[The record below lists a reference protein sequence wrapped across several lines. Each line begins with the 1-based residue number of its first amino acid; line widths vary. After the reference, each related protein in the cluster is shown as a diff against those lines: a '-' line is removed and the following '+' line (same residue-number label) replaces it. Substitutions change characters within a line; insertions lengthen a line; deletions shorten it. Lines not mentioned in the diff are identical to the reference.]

1 MARRVEN
8 LMAFDITNY
17 VTAAERVAMFYEK
30 FPNGSIQFE
39 YMGVMDADPTKMWGV
54 ARAYRTPDDLLP
66 GIGTASEF
74 IIGKTPYTFGSE
86 LQNLETSCWSRSVAS
101 LNIGTSKGISSKEEV
116 VASRQNQ
123 APGPAKPREVK
134 VVQEPPSDPIEADPW
149 ADVRPMDE
157 GIEPSQDESLVPL
170 CLHGEMNRRS
180 GISKKTGKPY
190 AGYFCDNEPQCDPK
204 FDRS

>member
-1 MARRVEN
+1 
-8 LMAFDITNY
+8 MAFDISNY

-39 YMGVMDADPTKMWGV
+39 YMGVMDGDPTKMWGV
-54 ARAYRTPDDLLP
+54 ARAYRSPEDPLP
-66 GIGTASEF
+66 GVGTASEF

-86 LQNLETSCWSRSVAS
+86 MQNLETSCWSRAVAS

-116 VASRQNQ
+116 ATSRQNQ
-123 APGPAKPREVK
+123 APGPAKPKE
-134 VVQEPPSDPIEADPW
+134 VVQEPPSDPMEADPW
-149 ADVRPMDE
+149 LSLPAMDE
-157 GIEPSQDESLVPL
+157 SVSGYDDEPLVPL
-170 CLHGEMNRRS
+170 CLHGPMVRKS

-190 AGYFCDNEPQCDPK
+190 AGYFCQDEPQCDPK

>member
-1 MARRVEN
+1 
-8 LMAFDITNY
+8 MAFDITNY

-30 FPNGSIQFE
+30 FPEGSIQFE
-39 YMGVMDADPTKMWGV
+39 YMGVMDGDPTKMWGV
-54 ARAYRTPDDLLP
+54 ARAYRTTDDPLP

-86 LQNLETSCWSRSVAS
+86 LQNLETSCWSRAVAS

-123 APGPAKPREVK
+123 APGPAKPREV
-134 VVQEPPSDPIEADPW
+134 VQQPPSDTMEADPW
-149 ADVRPMDE
+149 LSVPAMDE
-157 GIEPSQDESLVPL
+157 SVNDYQDEPDVPT
-170 CLHGEMNRRS
+170 CLHGPMVRKS

-190 AGYFCDNEPQCDPK
+190 AGYFCQDEPQCDPK

>member
-1 MARRVEN
+1 METV
-8 LMAFDITNY
+8 MAFDITNY

-30 FPNGSIQFE
+30 YPNGTIQFE
-39 YMGVMDADPTKMWGV
+39 YMGVMDGDPTKMWGV
-54 ARAYRTPDDLLP
+54 ARAYRTPEDTLP

-86 LQNLETSCWSRSVAS
+86 LQNLETSCWSRAVAS

-123 APGPAKPREVK
+123 APGPAKPKEAM
-134 VVQEPPSDPIEADPW
+134 QEPPSDNMEADPW
-149 ADVRPMDE
+149 LPVRSMDE
-157 GIEPSQDESLVPL
+157 GIGTDEDETLVPM
-170 CLHGEMNRRS
+170 CLHGFMNRRS

-190 AGYFCDNEPQCDPK
+190 AGYFCDNEPQCEPR

>member
-1 MARRVEN
+1 
-8 LMAFDITNY
+8 MAFDITNY

-30 FPNGSIQFE
+30 YPNGTIQFE
-39 YMGVMDADPTKMWGV
+39 YMGVMDGDPTKMWGV
-54 ARAYRTPDDLLP
+54 ARAYRTPEDTLP

-86 LQNLETSCWSRSVAS
+86 LQNLETSCWSRAVAS

-123 APGPAKPREVK
+123 APGPAKPKEAM
-134 VVQEPPSDPIEADPW
+134 QEPPSDNMEADPW
-149 ADVRPMDE
+149 LPVRSMDE
-157 GIEPSQDESLVPL
+157 GIGTDEDETLVPM
-170 CLHGEMNRRS
+170 CLHGFMNRRS

-190 AGYFCDNEPQCDPK
+190 AGYFCDNEPQCEPR

>member
-1 MARRVEN
+1 VEN
-8 LMAFDITNY
+8 LMAFDISNY

-39 YMGVMDADPTKMWGV
+39 YMGVMDGDPTKMWGV
-54 ARAYRTPDDLLP
+54 ARAYRSPEDPLP
-66 GIGTASEF
+66 GVGTASEF

-86 LQNLETSCWSRSVAS
+86 MQNLETSCWSRAVAS

-116 VASRQNQ
+116 ATSRQNQ
-123 APGPAKPREVK
+123 APGPAKPKE
-134 VVQEPPSDPIEADPW
+134 VVQEPPSDPMEADPW
-149 ADVRPMDE
+149 LSLPAMDE
-157 GIEPSQDESLVPL
+157 SVSGYDDEPLVPL
-170 CLHGEMNRRS
+170 CLHGPMVRKS

-190 AGYFCDNEPQCDPK
+190 AGYFCQDEPQCDPK

>member
-1 MARRVEN
+1 
-8 LMAFDITNY
+8 MAFDITNY

-30 FPNGSIQFE
+30 YPNGTIQFE
-39 YMGVMDADPTKMWGV
+39 YMGVMDGDPTKMWGV
-54 ARAYRTPDDLLP
+54 AKAYRTPDDPLP
-66 GIGTASEF
+66 GVGTASEF

-101 LNIGTSKGISSKEEV
+101 LNIGTSKGMSTKEEV

-123 APGPAKPREVK
+123 APGPAKPKEAA
-134 VVQEPPSDPIEADPW
+134 VVQEPPSYPTEADPFLS
-149 ADVRPMDE
+149 
-157 GIEPSQDESLVPL
+157 EPALDESLEPYDDEPLVPL
-170 CLHGEMNRRS
+170 CLHGPMVRKS

-190 AGYFCDNEPQCDPK
+190 AGYFCQDEPQCDPK

>member
-1 MARRVEN
+1 
-8 LMAFDITNY
+8 MAFDISNY
-17 VTAAERVAMFYEK
+17 VTAAERVALFYEK
-30 FPNGSIQFE
+30 YPNGTIQFE
-39 YMGVMDADPTKMWGV
+39 YMGVMDGDPTKMWGV
-54 ARAYRTPDDLLP
+54 AKAYRTPDDLLP
-66 GIGTASEF
+66 GTGTASEF

-86 LQNLETSCWSRSVAS
+86 LQNLETSCWSRAVAS

-123 APGPAKPREVK
+123 APGPAKPREV
-134 VVQEPPSDPIEADPW
+134 VQEPPSQETDPW
-149 ADVRPMDE
+149 LLAEPALDE
-157 GIEPSQDESLVPL
+157 GIGTDQDETLVPM
-170 CLHGEMNRRS
+170 CLHGAMNRRS

>member
-1 MARRVEN
+1 
-8 LMAFDITNY
+8 
-17 VTAAERVAMFYEK
+17 
-30 FPNGSIQFE
+30 
-39 YMGVMDADPTKMWGV
+39 MGVMDGDPTKMWGV
-54 ARAYRTPDDLLP
+54 ARAYRTSDDPLP

-86 LQNLETSCWSRSVAS
+86 LQNLETSCWSRAVAS

-123 APGPAKPREVK
+123 APGPAKPKE
-134 VVQEPPSDPIEADPW
+134 VVQQPPSDTMEADPW
-149 ADVRPMDE
+149 LSVPAMDE
-157 GIEPSQDESLVPL
+157 GVDNYKDEPLVPM
-170 CLHGEMNRRS
+170 CLHGAMIRKS

-190 AGYFCDNEPQCDPK
+190 AGYFCQDEPQCDPK

>member
-1 MARRVEN
+1 MEN
-8 LMAFDITNY
+8 LMAFDISNY

-39 YMGVMDADPTKMWGV
+39 YMGVMDGDPTKMWGV
-54 ARAYRTPDDLLP
+54 ARAYRSPEDTLP
-66 GIGTASEF
+66 GVGTASEF

-86 LQNLETSCWSRSVAS
+86 MQNLETSCWSRAVAS

-116 VASRQNQ
+116 ATSRQNQ
-123 APGPAKPREVK
+123 APGPAKPKE
-134 VVQEPPSDPIEADPW
+134 VVQEPPSDGGIPSEAQELREPILDPW
-149 ADVRPMDE
+149 DLEYVEQAPE
-157 GIEPSQDESLVPL
+157 IPN
-170 CLHGEMNRRS
+170 CLHGPMVRRS
-180 GISKKTGKPY
+180 GISKKNGKPY

>member
-1 MARRVEN
+1 MEN
-8 LMAFDITNY
+8 LMAFDISNY
-17 VTAAERVAMFYEK
+17 TTVAEKVAEFYSKYPE
-30 FPNGSIQFE
+30 GSIQFE
-39 YMGVMDADPTKMWGV
+39 FMGVMPGDPEKIWGV

-66 GIGTASEF
+66 GVGTASEF
-74 IIGKTPYTFGSE
+74 IKGKSPYTAGSE
-86 LQNLETSCWSRSVAS
+86 IQNLETSCWGRACSS
-101 LNIGTSKGISSKEEV
+101 LNVGNSKGLSSKEEIIG
-116 VASRQNQ
+116 SRERQ
-123 APGPAKPREVK
+123 APGPAKPREVA

-149 ADVRPMDE
+149 ADVRPLDE
-157 GIEPSQDESLVPL
+157 GVEPSQDESLVPL